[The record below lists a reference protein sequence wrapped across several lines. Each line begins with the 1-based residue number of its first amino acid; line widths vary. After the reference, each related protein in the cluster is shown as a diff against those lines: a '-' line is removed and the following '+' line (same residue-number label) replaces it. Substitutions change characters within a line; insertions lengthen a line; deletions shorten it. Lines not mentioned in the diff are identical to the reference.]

1 MKKILFVLPHMI
13 CGGVE
18 KSLLAILEII
28 KNEYEVTVC
37 LVKEEGDFVELI
49 PNQVKTIELPL
60 DEMVREQLMLG
71 GIKASAVYY
80 AKNAQIVN
88 FVKLSKNILSSND
101 LPTLLVPFE
110 KIDSITEEFDVAV
123 CFHMHMPFIVR
134 YVAEKVQ
141 AKNKYIWVH
150 NDFAH
155 SGFKISTIEKYLI
168 AYKQIFVVTEQLK
181 DEFIELCPELK
192 EKVSVFHNLVSEE
205 TVVKMAEQDNAIE
218 LINDNKL
225 KFLTMGRLDI
235 QKGYDLALDVCSKLI
250 DKGLQFTWYV
260 LGNGVLEQHI
270 RERIKNENLEGYVQL
285 LGIRKNPYP
294 YLKKCDIY
302 IQPSKHEGYGIAV
315 AEARALHKPI
325 ICTDFT
331 GARDQ
336 IKDTITGRI
345 VAYDAE
351 ELSAAILEV
360 ANSIDMRKY
369 YSENLALEKV
379 DSDDEI
385 SMLKALFGN

>member
-1 MKKILFVLPHMI
+1 MKKILFVLPHML

-18 KSLLAILEII
+18 KALLAILEVV
-28 KNEYEVTVC
+28 KNEYDVTVC
-37 LVKEEGDFVELI
+37 LVKEEGDFVDLI
-49 PNQVKTIELPL
+49 PNQVRKIEVPL
-60 DEMVREQLMLG
+60 DETVREQLMLG

-80 AKNAQIVN
+80 AKKAQILN
-88 FVKLSKNILSSND
+88 FLKLGKNILSSND

-110 KIDSITEEFDVAV
+110 KIDSIKEEFDVAI

-155 SGFKISTIEKYLI
+155 SGFKISTIEKYLVV
-168 AYKQIFVVTEQLK
+168 YKQILVVTEQLK
-181 DEFIELCPELK
+181 DEFIQLCPECK
-192 EKVSVFHNLVSEE
+192 EKVRVFHNLVSEE
-205 TVVKMAEQDNAIE
+205 TVVRMADQDNAIE
-218 LINDNKL
+218 LKSDKKI

-235 QKGYDLALDVCSKLI
+235 QKGYDLTLDVCSKLI
-250 DKGLQFTWYV
+250 EKGLQFTWYI

-270 RERIKNENLEGYVQL
+270 RERIKNEKLEVYVQL

-294 YLKKCDIY
+294 YLKECDIY
-302 IQPSKHEGYGIAV
+302 IQPSRHEGYGIAV

-336 IKDTITGRI
+336 IKDNITGRI
-345 VAYDAE
+345 VSYDSE

-360 ANSIDMRKY
+360 ANSMEIRKY
-369 YSENLALEKV
+369 YSENLSLEKV

-385 SMLKALFGN
+385 SMLKELLGN